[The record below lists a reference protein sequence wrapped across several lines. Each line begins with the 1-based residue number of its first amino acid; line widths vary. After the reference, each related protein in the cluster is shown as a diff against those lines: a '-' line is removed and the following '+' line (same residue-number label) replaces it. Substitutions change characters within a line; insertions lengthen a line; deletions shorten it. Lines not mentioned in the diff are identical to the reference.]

1 MKTKL
6 NNFLIMGCC
15 LLALNSCHRDRYSI
29 NISKIKAE
37 IEIERLEDDLFKPDP
52 AALTDSVPSLIVK
65 YGDFLQY
72 FSYIIK
78 AGTISD
84 SAFALNLL
92 NFSTDKLNTEVYGV
106 VSEKY
111 PDLKFLEADLSEA
124 FRHYKWY
131 FPDENVP
138 AVYTCI
144 TGFNNSII
152 TADSV
157 LGICLDRYLGSDSE
171 YYARLGIY
179 GYLAAQMNSW
189 NIVPDCMYAWGKS
202 IWDFEHMKYPAAN
215 VITQVLHEGKLLYF
229 KKCMIPSVSDTLL
242 FGFTGDQMKFCRNNE
257 SRMWLYMIE
266 EDLLFSSDQFIIR
279 KLTGEAPFTSYFS
292 NESPGRAAVWIGFR
306 IIESYMALN
315 KNVSLGEMMEIT
327 DVQAIL
333 DGAKY
338 RPQ

>member
-1 MKTKL
+1 
-6 NNFLIMGCC
+6 
-15 LLALNSCHRDRYSI
+15 
-29 NISKIKAE
+29 
-37 IEIERLEDDLFKPDP
+37 
-52 AALTDSVPSLIVK
+52 
-65 YGDFLQY
+65 
-72 FSYIIK
+72 
-78 AGTISD
+78 
-84 SAFALNLL
+84 
-92 NFSTDKLNTEVYGV
+92 
-106 VSEKY
+106 
-111 PDLKFLEADLSEA
+111 
-124 FRHYKWY
+124 
-131 FPDENVP
+131 
-138 AVYTCI
+138 
-144 TGFNNSII
+144 
-152 TADSV
+152 
-157 LGICLDRYLGSDSE
+157 
-171 YYARLGIY
+171 
-179 GYLAAQMNSW
+179 
-189 NIVPDCMYAWGKS
+189 
-202 IWDFEHMKYPAAN
+202 
-215 VITQVLHEGKLLYF
+215 F